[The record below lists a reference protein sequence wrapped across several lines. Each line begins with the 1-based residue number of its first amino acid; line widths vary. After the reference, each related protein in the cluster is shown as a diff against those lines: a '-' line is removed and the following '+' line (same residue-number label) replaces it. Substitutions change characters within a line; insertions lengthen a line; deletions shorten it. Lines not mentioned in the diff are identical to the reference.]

1 MSDQSS
7 IGVLME
13 TVMANLQKMVD
24 VNTIVGQ
31 SVQTSDGAV
40 ILPISKVSFGFAAGG
55 TEYCTKETKKDEC
68 GKMPFGGG
76 SGAGVCLQP
85 VAFMV
90 VSKDQIRLMSVNQNS
105 LYDRIIDAFPQ
116 MVDKVSSMIG
126 GNGNKGNQPNSQ
138 QPPTVTPVQ

>member
-1 MSDQSS
+1 MNDQSS

-13 TVMANLQKMVD
+13 TVMTNLQRMVD

-31 SVQTSDGAV
+31 SVQTPDGTV

-55 TEYCTKETKKDEC
+55 TEYCTREVKKEEC

-76 SGAGVCLQP
+76 SGAGVSLQP

-90 VSKDQIRLMSVNQNS
+90 VAKEQIRLMSVNQNS
-105 LYDRIIDAFPQ
+105 IYDRLIDALPQ
-116 MVDKVSSMIG
+116 MVDKVSNIIEDS
-126 GNGNKGNQPNSQ
+126 KGSQENNRKQSFDNS
-138 QPPTVTPVQ
+138 VEE